1 MEMRAMSKL
10 GSAACIAGLLMA
22 PVAAFAHHSGAM
34 FESEKTITVS
44 GTVKEFEYVNPH
56 SWLYVVVTDDKGEE
70 TLWGF
75 EAEGPSALMRAGI
88 KNNALRPGDLVTVTA
103 RPLRDGRPAGALVS
117 VTKADGTVLA
127 PHPLWVKVSFPRKPN

>member
-1 MEMRAMSKL
+1 MGMRAMSKL
-10 GSAACIAGLLMA
+10 SSAICAAGLLIA
-22 PVAAFAHHSGAM
+22 PAAGLAHHSAAM
-34 FESEKTITVS
+34 FESAKTITVS

-56 SWLYVVVTDDKGEE
+56 SWLYVVVTDDMGEE

-88 KNNALRPGDLVTVTA
+88 KNNALQPGDLVTVTA
-103 RPLRDGRPAGALVS
+103 RPRRDGRPAGAWVS

-127 PHPLWVKVSFPRKPN
+127 PRPLWIKVSLPPNPN